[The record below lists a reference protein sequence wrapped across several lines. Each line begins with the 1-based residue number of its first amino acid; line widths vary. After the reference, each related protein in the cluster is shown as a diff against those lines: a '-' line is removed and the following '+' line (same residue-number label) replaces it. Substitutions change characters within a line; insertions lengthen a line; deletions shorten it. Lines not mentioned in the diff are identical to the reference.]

1 MFVLTVDQIGS
12 RASRDAVPSL
22 READGAEDAVLAFE
36 RTAGDEAQALFA
48 EARPA
53 LLCALGL
60 VETGRWHCGIGQ
72 GIVEGPLPSHARE
85 GRGTAYVNARA
96 AVEAAKKPGAHHV
109 GFVADAPTG
118 AGVQAALRVIAA
130 LRAKQRDTTREA
142 YDLALRG
149 GTQARIA
156 EQLGIS
162 QQAVSD
168 RLASGMY
175 RELEDL
181 KTEAIRWADVLDRA
195 QASEEEG

>member
-1 MFVLTVDQIGS
+1 MFVLTVDQIDS
-12 RASRDAVPSL
+12 RASLDAVPSL
-22 READGAEDAVLAFE
+22 REAGWADRAVLPFE
-36 RTAGDEAQALFA
+36 RTAGDEAQAVFS

-60 VETGRWHCGIGQ
+60 VETARWHCGIGQ
-72 GIVEGPLPSHARE
+72 GRIEEPMPEHARE

-96 AVEAAKKPGAHHV
+96 AVDAAKKSGAHHV
-109 GFVADAPTG
+109 GFVADDPTG
-118 AGVQAALRVIAA
+118 AGVQAALRVVVA

-149 GTQARIA
+149 GTQARMA
-156 EQLGIS
+156 ERLGIS

-168 RLASGMY
+168 RLASGMF

-181 KTEAIRWADVLDRA
+181 KTEAIRWADALDRA
-195 QASEEEG
+195 QAAGETR